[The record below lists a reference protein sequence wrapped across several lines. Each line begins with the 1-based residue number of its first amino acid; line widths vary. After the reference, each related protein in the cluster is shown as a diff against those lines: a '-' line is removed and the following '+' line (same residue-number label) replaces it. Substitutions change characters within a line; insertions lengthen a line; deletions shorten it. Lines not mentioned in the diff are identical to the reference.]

1 MLRRAYELQCVRSI
15 RTGHRQLWHRF
26 VILWYRVGLFV
37 VDAALRWLCSLAC
50 RITSHG
56 MPESRGSPVDLQ
68 MVHLCGRCR
77 APGAMLV
84 PARGRAFYPVCS
96 FLGGFV
102 PDGDEF
108 AEACAERDIGLDDVS
123 HGRITLDST
132 GRTNLERGGA
142 SSCTA
147 ARCMLGGSARDAQ
160 DALALSP
167 TRAQHSEAYATL

>member
-1 MLRRAYELQCVRSI
+1 M
-15 RTGHRQLWHRF
+15 
-26 VILWYRVGLFV
+26 
-37 VDAALRWLCSLAC
+37 
-50 RITSHG
+50 
-56 MPESRGSPVDLQ
+56 
-68 MVHLCGRCR
+68 
-77 APGAMLV
+77 
-84 PARGRAFYPVCS
+84 
-96 FLGGFV
+96 

-108 AEACAERDIGLDDVS
+108 AEACAGRVIGLDDGS
-123 HGRITLDST
+123 CGRITPDSQ

>member
-56 MPESRGSPVDLQ
+56 MPKSRGSPVDLQ

-77 APGAMLV
+77 VPGAMLV
-84 PARGRAFYPVCS
+84 PARDRAFYPVCS

-102 PDGDEF
+102 PAGDEF
-108 AEACAERDIGLDDVS
+108 AEAELLVWTTSPTAGSLWIREGVP
-123 HGRITLDST
+123 TLSEVEL
-132 GRTNLERGGA
+132 RAAR
-142 SSCTA
+142 TA
-147 ARCMLGGSARDAQ
+147 ARCMLGGSARDTQ

-167 TRAQHSEAYATL
+167 TRAQHSEEYATL